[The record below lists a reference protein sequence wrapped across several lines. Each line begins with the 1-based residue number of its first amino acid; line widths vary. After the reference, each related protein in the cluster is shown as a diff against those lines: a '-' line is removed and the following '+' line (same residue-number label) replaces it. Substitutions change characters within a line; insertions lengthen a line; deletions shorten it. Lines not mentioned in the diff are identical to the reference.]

1 MLLII
6 KIERDAVMK
15 SIVPKVRMAL
25 AGFVDI
31 LHCMFASMF
40 QPDSKCKLISCCNRI
55 SWVETCK
62 Q

>member
-1 MLLII
+1 MLLMI

-15 SIVPKVRMAL
+15 SMVPKVRTVL

-40 QPDSKCKLISCCNRI
+40 QPDSNCKLIRRCNTV